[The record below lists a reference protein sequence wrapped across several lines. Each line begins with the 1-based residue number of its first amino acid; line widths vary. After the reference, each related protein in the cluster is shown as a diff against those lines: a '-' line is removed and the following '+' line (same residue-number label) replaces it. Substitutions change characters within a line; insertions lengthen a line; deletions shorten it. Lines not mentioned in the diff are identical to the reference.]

1 VVAEAGVVVVVAVA
15 APVAAARVVAAVLPP
30 QLLRRPQFLPLQL
43 LRLVSRP
50 AAVVVEVAAVE
61 VAVAAVGQ
69 AISHPHEPAGF
80 VDHFRV
86 TIIDAKHAWPG

>member
-1 VVAEAGVVVVVAVA
+1 
-15 APVAAARVVAAVLPP
+15 
-30 QLLRRPQFLPLQL
+30 
-43 LRLVSRP
+43 
-50 AAVVVEVAAVE
+50 VVVEVAAVE
-61 VAVAAVGQ
+61 VEVVVAAVGQ